1 MCIFLLQAKCPFSI
15 IAPVTRLSLLSYHL
29 IHLANGTNKR
39 VPFLAVRIKLA
50 RYVILLQLKLKMP
63 FLNFLGNKKAPV

>member
-1 MCIFLLQAKCPFSI
+1 SI
-15 IAPVTRLSLLSYHL
+15 CENYCTLSYHL